1 MSLVRTDI
9 TRSKG
14 IGQNFG
20 ATIQWDDRAFMREVQ
35 MALNE
40 VVKDGAERTEEDA
53 KRNLERAAPDSTGT
67 LASQID
73 VKASQYK
80 DGGYLV
86 EAQGRGNYTKFYAS
100 FVELGTSKMEG
111 LRYLRN
117 ALRRNKFRMRAMLR
131 QKFGEVR

>member
-1 MSLVRTDI
+1 MSLANV
-9 TRSKG
+9 
-14 IGQNFG
+14 
-20 ATIQWDDRAFMREVQ
+20 TINWDARAYTREVEA
-35 MALNE
+35 ALNE
-40 VVKDGAERTEEDA
+40 VVREGALRTEEDA
-53 KRNLERAAPDSTGT
+53 KRNLERMAPDSTGT
-67 LASQID
+67 LASQIA

-80 DGGYLV
+80 NGGWLV
-86 EAQGRGNYTKFYAS
+86 EAQGHGNYTKFYAS